1 MPTVSYFEN
10 ERLTLDDA
18 IELTAQSLNAYLP
31 NYRHVAHAFSGGKDS
46 TSELTVFL
54 HLIARGL
61 IPAPEHLYVLY
72 ANTRL
77 ELPML
82 YAAAQGNL
90 EAARLRGCDIRI
102 VEPPLDDRFFIRM
115 LGRGYPPP
123 HNGMRWCTGLLKGE
137 PMNRALTE
145 IRKVSGEKFLVL
157 TGMRIGESVVR
168 DQRIA
173 LACSKADGE
182 CGQGWFQ
189 STTPAAVADVL
200 APLLHWRVCH
210 IADWLSYFAPADGFP
225 TLPVLEAYG
234 AGIGDSEALKA
245 RTGCI
250 RCPVAGHDTTL
261 DRVVKTPQWSY
272 LAPFQRLWDIYGELS
287 KAKNRLRKNG
297 ERNKDGKLSARPNR
311 GGPLVFEARLWGLAA
326 IKKLQDE
333 VNAAARVQGRP
344 EVTLIDSDEEARI
357 LELIEAGTWP
367 EKWSGDDLRG
377 DALVDVVVADGVIQ
391 PVMFALEND
400 L

>member
-1 MPTVSYFEN
+1 MISLFEN
-10 ERLTLDDA
+10 ERLILDDA
-18 IELTAQSLNAYLP
+18 IDLTAQSLRAYLP
-31 NYRHVAHAFSGGKDS
+31 NYRQVALAFSGGKDS
-46 TSELTVFL
+46 TTALTVL
-54 HLIARGL
+54 LRLIARGDV
-61 IPAPEHLYVLY
+61 PTPERLVVLY

-90 EAARLRGCDIRI
+90 DAAAKRGCEVRI
-102 VEPPLDDRFFIRM
+102 VEPPLDDRFFVRM

-137 PMNRALTE
+137 PMNRALTD
-145 IRKVSGEKFLVL
+145 IRAESGEKFLVL
-157 TGMRIGESVVR
+157 TGMRIGESAVR

-189 STTPAAVADVL
+189 STTPASVADVL
-200 APLLHWRVCH
+200 APILHWRVCH
-210 IADWLSYFAPADGFP
+210 IADYLSFEAPGDGFP
-225 TLPVLEAYG
+225 TIPVLEAYG

-261 DRVVKTPQWSY
+261 DRVVRTDAWSY

-287 KAKNRLRKNG
+287 KPRNRLKKNG
-297 ERNKDGKLSARPNR
+297 ERNKDGRLSARPNR
-311 GGPLVFEARLWGLAA
+311 GGPLLFDARRWGLTA
-326 IKKLQDE
+326 IKQLQDE
-333 VNAAARVQGRP
+333 VNTQARTQGRP
-344 EVTLIDSDEEARI
+344 EVVLIDAAEEVRI
-357 LELIEAGTWP
+357 LELIDAETWP

-391 PVMFALEND
+391 PVMFTLESD